1 MQQPLDIL
9 KKYWQHDSFR
19 EPQDK
24 IIQTV
29 LEGKDAFALMPTGG
43 GKSVCF
49 QVPTMMKSGLCL
61 VISPLIA
68 LMKDQVVN
76 LSTRGIKAI
85 ALTGGLSSDAISD
98 QLDNCKFGDYK

>member
-1 MQQPLDIL
+1 
-9 KKYWQHDSFR
+9 
-19 EPQDK
+19 QDK

-98 QLDNCKFGDYK
+98 QLDNCKFGD